1 MKLGIAIALLLSGVI
16 LSGAYAA
23 YAAQQNY
30 STIDVSVTVH
40 TGDTLWSI
48 CEREAEIAGDSRDI
62 REIIFETSA
71 ANGIK
76 DGGIYAGQKLIVKV
90 QKGGR

>member
-23 YAAQQNY
+23 QEKH
-30 STIDVSVTVH
+30 STIDVPVTVH
-40 TGDTLWSI
+40 TGDSLWAI
-48 CEREAEIAGDSRDI
+48 CEREAEIAGDNRDI
-62 REIIFETSA
+62 REIIFETAA

-76 DGGIYAGQKLIVKV
+76 DGGIYAGQKLVVRV
-90 QKGGR
+90 QKHE

>member
-1 MKLGIAIALLLSGVI
+1 MKLGIAVALLLSGVI

-23 YAAQQNY
+23 QEKH
-30 STIDVSVTVH
+30 STVSVPVVVH
-40 TGDTLWSI
+40 AGDTLWSI
-48 CEREAEIAGDSRDI
+48 CSREAEIAGDDRDV

-76 DGGIYAGQKLIVKV
+76 DGGIYAGQKLVVRV
-90 QKGGR
+90 QKR